1 MDKEQEHGSFRIPD
15 PCGLRQDSTSIDS
28 LPRLAETDVFKKAGP
43 QKDKE
48 TRPKEVYPLISG
60 TTEKGTFLM
69 KNKKNYILKNIAYF
83 DTETCIHVQH

>member
-28 LPRLAETDVFKKAGP
+28 LPILVETDVFKKVWP

-48 TRPKEVYPLISG
+48 TPPNEVHRLISG

-69 KNKKNYILKNIAYF
+69 KNKKKYILNNIAYF
-83 DTETCIHVQH
+83 DTETCIHVPH